1 MSMPKST
8 REFWA
13 RLLLGL
19 LLLFLGAIAL
29 FRLSFESIGLIVAL
43 LEFADGALWISTL
56 FP

>member
-1 MSMPKST
+1 MPKST

-29 FRLSFESIGLIVAL
+29 FHLSFESINVVLAL

>member
-1 MSMPKST
+1 MPKST

-29 FRLSFESIGLIVAL
+29 FHLSFESIGLIVAL